1 MVINGLNAKE
11 ARHRAEAAEPLNW
24 SKDLNHILQV
34 INIQVDKGRFQAEV
48 KQENINSDYDKIKT
62 ELEGRGFKVNNVAGY
77 IQISW

>member
-1 MVINGLNAKE
+1 MVINGLNAQE
-11 ARHRAEAAEPLNW
+11 ARQRAELAHPKIW